1 MRSQHNR
8 NNSLHNRMP
17 TENTTNQPADSQL
30 PQTPADSGLDQQQ
43 DSGSPAIDVDSLFAD
58 AGLSPDAGLRS
69 AQTTAK
75 PAAPTQSPTQKPVS
89 QQGARPVLPAVDQNS
104 RANKLAAIKDAKVR
118 EMLKQ
123 MGNQPF
129 DHFYNIALQR
139 ESGELLTKA
148 DAEKLAADRLAAEQA
163 KFESLANEAKATRFF
178 DHEEGYKLTPE
189 YQRFSSAVEN
199 LGNEMEF
206 WNIQLR
212 NFHAGHPV
220 QLLELDDKG
229 NPRIAAAK
237 YDPKENP
244 GLLAEITSSISRGT
258 AIQMDLQRQMD
269 AIPKSHKEQFGK
281 FSGIITELDKK
292 DFAAVKSPV
301 FHKAVE
307 QELSAFPKA
316 LQARPEIQLLA
327 KYKSMAQLLYRKI
340 EEFTAQETARTNAN
354 ASRIAAAPSSD
365 DTDIAA
371 GGPTDEF
378 SEAAAVDALDAITR
392 RH

>member
-1 MRSQHNR
+1 
-8 NNSLHNRMP
+8 MP
-17 TENTTNQPADSQL
+17 TENTPVQPDDSQLPQAPDNAGVNQPADSGAG
-30 PQTPADSGLDQQQ
+30 P
-43 DSGSPAIDVDSLFAD
+43 IDVDALFAD
-58 AGLSPDAGLRS
+58 AGLSPDAGLR
-69 AQTTAK
+69 ATTTTAR
-75 PAAPTQSPTQKPVS
+75 PAAPAQSPAQKPAT
-89 QQGARPVLPAVDQNS
+89 QQGARPVLPAIDQNS
-104 RANKLAAIKDAKVR
+104 RATKLAAIKDAKVR

-148 DAEKLAADRLAAEQA
+148 DAEKLATDRLAAEQT

-189 YQRFSSAVEN
+189 YQRFSTAADN

-281 FSGIITELDKK
+281 FTGIISELDKK
-292 DFAAVKSPV
+292 DFSTVKSPV
-301 FHKAVE
+301 FYKAVE
-307 QELSAFPKA
+307 AELAAFPKA
-316 LQARPEIQLLA
+316 LQSRPEIQLLA

-340 EEFTAQETARTNAN
+340 EDFSAQETARTNAN
-354 ASRIAAAPSSD
+354 ASRVAAAPSSD
-365 DTDIAA
+365 DTDIAG
-371 GGPTDEF
+371 GGPAGEF
-378 SEAAAVDALDAITR
+378 SESAAIEALDAITTR